1 MNNVNNINYVNSSE
15 YQEFLKANPN
25 RGSLKIRAYAAKEA
39 VPISGLKIV
48 ITNKINNNNVIFFEG
63 VTDNSGVIE
72 RISLPA
78 PEINTDNLEIP
89 NYLTYDINATYVPDN
104 INRVYKVNIY
114 ANVCVVQNINI
125 TPELQVGAFNGN

>member
-1 MNNVNNINYVNSSE
+1 MNNVSDINYVNSSE
-15 YQEFLKANPN
+15 YQEFLRLNPT
-25 RGSLKIRAYAAKEA
+25 RGSLKIRAYAANQA
-39 VPISGLKIV
+39 VPISGLRIV
-48 ITNKINNNNVIFFEG
+48 ITTKVSNSDVIFFEG

-89 NYLTYDINATYVPDN
+89 NFLTYDVNATYVPDN

-114 ANVCVVQNINI
+114 GNVCVVQNINI
-125 TPELQVGAFNGN
+125 TPELQVGAFNGS